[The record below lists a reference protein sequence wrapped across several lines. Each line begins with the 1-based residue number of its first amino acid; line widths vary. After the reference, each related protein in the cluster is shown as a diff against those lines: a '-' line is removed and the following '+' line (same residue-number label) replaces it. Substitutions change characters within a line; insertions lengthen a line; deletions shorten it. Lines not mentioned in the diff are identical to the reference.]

1 MIIRII
7 LAPHNFAASQVM
19 LLAASMDINVLS
31 EVLQENFEDNYVYA
45 RQHDRQA
52 YRQWKRHK
60 KGSHAGSDFPF
71 LSLC

>member
-52 YRQWKRHK
+52 YRQ
-60 KGSHAGSDFPF
+60 
-71 LSLC
+71 